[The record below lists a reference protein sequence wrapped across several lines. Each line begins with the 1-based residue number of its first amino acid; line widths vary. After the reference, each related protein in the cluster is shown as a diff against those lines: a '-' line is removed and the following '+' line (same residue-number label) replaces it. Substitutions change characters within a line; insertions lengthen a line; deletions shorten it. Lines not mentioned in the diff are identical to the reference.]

1 MKERHTILRV
11 CAKLFIPYILLFGL
25 YVQFHGDYGPG
36 GGFQAGVIL
45 ASAFILYSLVFGLD
59 ALERVAHPDLLRVL
73 ASLGVLLFAGVG
85 VVSMIKGGAFLDF
98 GVLDPHSPEHG
109 QHLGILLVEAGV
121 GITVCAVMILIFC
134 AFAGYRKNA

>member
-1 MKERHTILRV
+1 VKERHTVLRV

-45 ASAFILYSLVFGLD
+45 ASAFILYSLVFGLQ
-59 ALERVAHPDLLRVL
+59 ALERIAKPELLRFL
-73 ASLGVLLFAGVG
+73 APAGVLFYAGVG
-85 VVSMIKGGAFLDF
+85 VVSLFRGGAFLDYS
-98 GVLDPHSPEHG
+98 VLSSDSPQHG

-121 GITVCAVMILIFC
+121 GITVASVMIMIFQ
-134 AFAGYRKNA
+134 AFAGYRKTS